1 MSETSCTSCGARLS
15 ESQTRRFGAVCP
27 DCMMKFAAEEVL
39 PEFPGLSIVSTI
51 GKGGMGVVYEAVQS
65 RLGRT
70 VALKVLSPHLAFN
83 ASFMRRFHAEAHVL
97 ARLHHPNIVTVHDV
111 GVHGGL
117 PYIVLE
123 RVQGRSLRAL
133 IREGILAPAR
143 AMEIGAAV
151 CDALECAHAAGI
163 VHRDVKPENILVD
176 LQGRVKLADFGLARS
191 LDADPEAATKRRMNV
206 GTPLYRAPE
215 QLMRPDDVDARADLF
230 SLGVVLL
237 ELLAGPPKRKGN
249 AVRITASLPPAAA
262 SLLRM
267 LLAADP
273 RERVA
278 SAAAAK
284 AALAALLSP
293 ADSAAAPAGSGRGPA
308 RSKAGPGGRT
318 RRVRVGKS
326 SGPRPGRSPRGRG

>member
-133 IREGILAPAR
+133 IREGVLAPAR
-143 AMEIGAAV
+143 ALEIGAAV
-151 CDALECAHAAGI
+151 CDALDCAHAAGI
-163 VHRDVKPENILVD
+163 VHRDVKPENILID

-237 ELLAGPPKRKGN
+237 ELLAGAPRRKGN
-249 AVRITASLPPAAA
+249 VVRIPAGLPPAATA
-262 SLLRM
+262 LLRK

-273 RERVA
+273 RKRVA

-284 AALAALLSP
+284 AALAALFSP
-293 ADSAAAPAGSGRGPA
+293 ADLGEGPAGSGRGPA

-318 RRVRVGKS
+318 RRVRGGKS

>member
-1 MSETSCTSCGARLS
+1 MNETACSSCGARLS

-27 DCMMKFAAEEVL
+27 DCMVKFASEEVL

-51 GKGGMGVVYEAVQS
+51 GRGGMGVVYEAIQS

-133 IREGILAPAR
+133 IGEGALATAR
-143 AMEIGAAV
+143 ALEIGAAV
-151 CDALECAHAAGI
+151 CDALDCAHAAGI
-163 VHRDVKPENILVD
+163 VHRDVKPENILID

-191 LDADPEAATKRRMNV
+191 LDADPEAATKRRMNI

-215 QLMRPDDVDARADLF
+215 QLKRPDDVDARADLF

-237 ELLAGPPKRKGN
+237 ELLAGAPRRKGN
-249 AVRITASLPPAAA
+249 VVRIPAGLPPAAA
-262 SLLRM
+262 ALLRK

-273 RERVA
+273 GKRPA
-278 SAAAAK
+278 SAAALK
-284 AALAALLSP
+284 AALLSLSP
-293 ADSAAAPAGSGRGPA
+293 EGSGAGPAGSGRGPA
-308 RSKAGPGGRT
+308 RSRAGPGGRT
-318 RRVRVGKS
+318 RRARGGKS
-326 SGPRPGRSPRGRG
+326 SGPKPGRSRRGRG